1 MKVKLL
7 DNKKV
12 MMSVLF
18 LPLICVAAFAQNF
31 VSKERFNEL
40 LQYAQNNSQK
50 ISAGQLYAAYK
61 DNSREFESQF
71 KGTVFIITGIVT
83 TARSGFLGDY
93 VIELNVPKS
102 GSTVNVV
109 YPSNL
114 SDSEM
119 RRFRTFEN
127 GDKFE
132 ALVSGRSSYSYVDVI
147 CYKENNSAYTATLRS
162 GRGSGNSYN
171 NNRNSQNSIEPS
183 EEKDGVD
190 MFIDAVFDLFK

>member
-1 MKVKLL
+1 VKVKLF

-18 LPLICVAAFAQNF
+18 LPLICVSAFAQNF

-50 ISAGQLYAAYK
+50 TSAGQLYIAYK

-93 VIELNVPKS
+93 VIDLKIPTS
-102 GSTVNVV
+102 GSNVSVV

-147 CYKENNSAYTATLRS
+147 CYSENNSAYTATLRS
-162 GRGSGNSYN
+162 GSGSGNSYN
-171 NNRNSQNSIEPS
+171 GSRNSQNSIEPS

-190 MFIDAVFDLFK
+190 MFIDAIFDLFK

>member
-1 MKVKLL
+1 MPFCN
-7 DNKKV
+7 NKKV

-40 LQYAQNNSQK
+40 LQYAQNNSPK
-50 ISAGQLYAAYK
+50 ISAGQLYVAYK
-61 DNSREFESQF
+61 DNSREFESKF
-71 KGTVFIITGIVT
+71 KGTVFIITGVVT

-93 VIELNVPKS
+93 IIELNIPRT
-102 GSTVNVV
+102 GNTVNVV
-109 YPSNL
+109 YPSSL

-147 CYKENNSAYTATLRS
+147 CYSENNSAYTATLRS

-171 NNRNSQNSIEPS
+171 SNRNSQNSIEPS

-190 MFIDAVFDLFK
+190 MFIDAIFDLFK